1 MSSSQFTFTIYLLTF
16 ALFLQTIFGASPV
29 FHYCLSSAGNF
40 TFDDPYGS
48 NLNVILGN
56 LYNQTPPQ
64 GFGLGSVGLNPYQTY
79 GLALCRRDVDAT
91 DCKTC
96 VSEASNEISKRCPY
110 NKGAII

>member
-1 MSSSQFTFTIYLLTF
+1 M
-16 ALFLQTIFGASPV
+16 
-29 FHYCLSSAGNF
+29 
-40 TFDDPYGS
+40 
-48 NLNVILGN
+48 ILGN

-91 DCKTC
+91 DCKNC

-110 NKGAII
+110 NKGAIISTIIVF